1 MGEEWILHGRNLDN
15 SHTWTSYTLNLTS
28 QKWLNDED
36 YSPTS
41 EAKSIW
47 WHMLVVIVPD
57 TINWKNNG
65 TLWITGH
72 GMGYRPTSNLDE
84 DVALAASLAMGV
96 GCITGV
102 LFQVP
107 NEDITFAADTIQ
119 MSRGEDEIIAFTWYG
134 SDITFSLLSFN
145 SLILFCS
152 GITTSGTPL
161 SPTGSCVSPWSRR
174 PSVPWMRS
182 QSSSPKSTPSSAR
195 SWTIILWLAR
205 LKEDGPPGM

>member
-1 MGEEWILHGRNLDN
+1 MGEDWILHGRNLDN
-15 SHTWTSYTLNLTS
+15 SHSWTSYTLNLTS

-57 TINWKNNG
+57 EIRWKNNG

-72 GMGYRPTSNLDE
+72 GMGYRPTSNKDE
-84 DVALAASLAMGV
+84 DIALAASLAMGV

-107 NEDITFAADTIQ
+107 NEDITFAADTLQ

-134 SDITFSLLSFN
+134 RE
-145 SLILFCS
+145 
-152 GITTSGTPL
+152 GG
-161 SPTGSCVSPWSRR
+161 
-174 PSVPWMRS
+174 
-182 QSSSPKSTPSSAR
+182 
-195 SWTIILWLAR
+195 LA
-205 LKEDGPPGM
+205 